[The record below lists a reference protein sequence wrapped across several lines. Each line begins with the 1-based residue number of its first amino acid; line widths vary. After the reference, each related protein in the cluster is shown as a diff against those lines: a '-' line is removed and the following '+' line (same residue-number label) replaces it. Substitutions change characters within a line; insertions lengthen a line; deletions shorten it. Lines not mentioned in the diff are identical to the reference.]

1 MVWWLCAIPW
11 LACHCVRR
19 GLPLMIEFIVRD
31 MGFTDF
37 QKAQLLGAFFPIYSI
52 SIIPAA
58 AVAKIVGGKATLNV
72 SLFGQ
77 ALCLMLLPVV
87 ARAGGQRAVYLMCAC
102 MGGLGVLQGPLI
114 PGLAPIEAAWI
125 PQGPSRALALRI
137 PHMGMRF
144 HFLGAIAI
152 PMLAT
157 SRFGWRAAPVCFGVG
172 CGLLGCLWNFWAANT
187 PADWRGPP
195 KMKDDEKALFGLDK
209 KPEGTSEASK
219 PAKKSGALA
228 TYFFRCGRG
237 YLPMLGHSII
247 AVVGASAKPLLR
259 FRNPQLE
266 MDSCCLR
273 RQRHLDLGSDAVLGR
288 ARLLRGQGRAP
299 DRHPQHRGL
308 LLAVHP
314 RRRRLR
320 PHSARLDQ
328 DDPAPAE
335 RRDRG
340 EPPGADAA
348 GLRVLKVAGGCD
360 GGGLR
365 EQGLPQHGRQLAEP
379 GVHGDRWR
387 GLRGAQGVRHNGLQP
402 RDDGPAV

>member
-1 MVWWLCAIPW
+1 
-11 LACHCVRR
+11 
-19 GLPLMIEFIVRD
+19 MIEFIVRD

-77 ALCLMLLPVV
+77 ALCLMLLPVA

-157 SRFGWRAAPVCFGVG
+157 SRFGWRAAPICFGVG

-187 PADWRGPP
+187 PAEWRGPP

-209 KPEGTSEASK
+209 KPEGKDEASK

-237 YLPMLGHSII
+237 YLPMLGHSIL
-247 AVVGASAKPLLR
+247 AVIGACAKPPPCFR
-259 FRNPQLE
+259 FLSLTNE
-266 MDSCCLR
+266 
-273 RQRHLDLGSDAVLGR
+273 LDTHTHDMTC
-288 ARLLRGQGRAP
+288 
-299 DRHPQHRGL
+299 L
-308 LLAVHP
+308 LLAQTTAS
-314 RRRRLR
+314 R
-320 PHSARLDQ
+320 S
-328 DDPAPAE
+328 
-335 RRDRG
+335 
-340 EPPGADAA
+340 
-348 GLRVLKVAGGCD
+348 GLRRGTWTSSAAP
-360 GGGLR
+360 R
-365 EQGLPQHGRQLAEP
+365 FRQGS
-379 GVHGDRWR
+379 
-387 GLRGAQGVRHNGLQP
+387 
-402 RDDGPAV
+402 

>member
-1 MVWWLCAIPW
+1 MAGSEGETAVTKVRSLAPLAPLPRLRLLLLRRLLLTTTLPWCDAQEPPILGSCRLVVWWLCAIPW

-31 MGFTDF
+31 MGFTEF

-77 ALCLMLLPVV
+77 ALCLMLLPVA

-144 HFLGAIAI
+144 HFLGTIAI

-157 SRFGWRAAPVCFGVG
+157 SRFGWRAAPICFGVG

-187 PADWRGPP
+187 PAEWRGPP

-209 KPEGTSEASK
+209 KPEGTGEET

-237 YLPMLGHSII
+237 YLPMLGHSIL
-247 AVVGASAKPLLR
+247 AVIGAQNPPCFRFLSLR
-259 FRNPQLE
+259 
-266 MDSCCLR
+266 S
-273 RQRHLDLGSDAVLGR
+273 
-288 ARLLRGQGRAP
+288 
-299 DRHPQHRGL
+299 L
-308 LLAVHP
+308 LLAQITAS
-314 RRRRLR
+314 RSGLR
-320 PHSARLDQ
+320 PATWTSSGAPQSRPVSSSPCRTSPTSARSSSSVPSTTSSQ
-328 DDPAPAE
+328 
-335 RRDRG
+335 R
-340 EPPGADAA
+340 
-348 GLRVLKVAGGCD
+348 VAG
-360 GGGLR
+360 
-365 EQGLPQHGRQLAEP
+365 
-379 GVHGDRWR
+379 
-387 GLRGAQGVRHNGLQP
+387 P
-402 RDDGPAV
+402 R